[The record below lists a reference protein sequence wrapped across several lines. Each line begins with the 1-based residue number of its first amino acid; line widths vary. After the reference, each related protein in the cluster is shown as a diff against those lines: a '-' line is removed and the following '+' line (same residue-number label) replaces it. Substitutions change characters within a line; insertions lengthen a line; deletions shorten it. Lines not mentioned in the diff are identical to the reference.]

1 MVQFP
6 PMGMPHTRFD
16 NAILMHSFS
25 SMTHSFFRSFPALF
39 LAALSLSPSIAMAQ
53 EVVAVGKN
61 PESLTRGFDG
71 NYFITLM
78 GETRTEG
85 DGNGSIA
92 MMKGRNITPFCAGM
106 DDPKGIVMIGDFLVT
121 ADFKRVW
128 KVNRKGEKELLA
140 GPEAFPHPPLFLN
153 DVALAP
159 DGKSV
164 LVTDMGARDKIFDAN
179 MKLWAIDSA
188 EGKAVPAAGRV
199 YRITLDGKVSEVIT
213 TNAEMP
219 CPNGVDVLD
228 DGTVR
233 VAEFFTGKLLE
244 RKGESWKVLAEG
256 HRSADGIAH
265 DSKGR
270 IYVSEVLTGKVTRYE
285 ADGSGRT
292 ELGKDMI
299 SAADFLLDEKAG
311 VLIVPDTKAGNLV
324 FIGL

>member
-1 MVQFP
+1 MF
-6 PMGMPHTRFD
+6 
-16 NAILMHSFS
+16 HSFS
-25 SMTHSFFRSFPALF
+25 RLIPALC
-39 LAALSLSPSIAMAQ
+39 LATLSLSPATCGEQ

-61 PESLTRGFDG
+61 PESLTRGFEG

-85 DGNGSIA
+85 DGDGSIA
-92 MMKGRNITPFCAGM
+92 MMEGRKITPFCSGM
-106 DDPKGIVMIGDFLVT
+106 DDPKGIVMIGEFLVT
-121 ADFKRVW
+121 TDFKRVW
-128 KVNRKGEKELLA
+128 KVNRKGEKEVLA

-153 DVALAP
+153 DVVLAP

-164 LVTDMGARDKIFDAN
+164 LVTDMGAKDKIFDTT
-179 MKLWAIDSA
+179 MKLWAIDSP

-199 YRITLDGKVSEVIT
+199 YRITLDGKVSEVIS

-244 RKGESWKVLAEG
+244 RKGDSWKVLAEG
-256 HRSADGIAH
+256 HRSADGITH
-265 DSKGR
+265 DRKGR

-285 ADGSGRT
+285 ADGSART
-292 ELGKDMI
+292 ELGKDLK
-299 SAADFLLDEKAG
+299 SAADIFLDEKAG
-311 VLIVPDTKAGNLV
+311 MLIVPDTKAGQLV

>member
-1 MVQFP
+1 MS
-6 PMGMPHTRFD
+6 
-16 NAILMHSFS
+16 A
-25 SMTHSFFRSFPALF
+25 SFFRLIPAICC
-39 LAALSLSPSIAMAQ
+39 AALSLSPALGAAQ

-92 MMKGRNITPFCAGM
+92 MMTGRTVTPFCAGM
-106 DDPKGIVMIGDFLVT
+106 DDPKGIVMIGEFLVT

-128 KVNRKGEKELLA
+128 KVNSKGEKEVLA

-153 DVALAP
+153 DVVLAP

-164 LVTDMGARDKIFDAN
+164 LVTDMGAKDKMFDAN
-179 MKLWAIDSA
+179 GKLWPIDSP
-188 EGKAVPAAGRV
+188 EGKALPVAGRV
-199 YRITLDGKVSEVIT
+199 YRITLDGKVSEVIA
-213 TNAEMP
+213 TNGEMP

-256 HRSADGIAH
+256 HRSADGITH

-270 IYVSEVLTGKVTRYE
+270 LYVSEVLTGKVTRYE

-292 ELGKDMI
+292 ELGKEMI
-299 SAADFLLDEKAG
+299 SAADFFLDEKAG

-324 FIGL
+324 LIGL